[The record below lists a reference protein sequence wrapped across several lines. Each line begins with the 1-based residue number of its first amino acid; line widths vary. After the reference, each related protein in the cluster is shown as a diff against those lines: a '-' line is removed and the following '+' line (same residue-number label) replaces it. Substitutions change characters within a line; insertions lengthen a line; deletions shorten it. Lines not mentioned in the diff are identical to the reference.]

1 MALAGNRGLLDRLVA
16 EDLPRAL
23 RFALRLTG
31 CQETAEE
38 VVQEAL
44 CRAAR
49 AADSFRGESHFR
61 TWFFRIVISAFRDHL
76 AAEAPHGLPAEVTD
90 ELPDPRGED
99 PSAAMMRGELRDLIA
114 RRISALPPRQ
124 REVLVLI
131 ACEQMA
137 PRDVAEVLG
146 ISESN
151 VHANL
156 HFARARLR
164 EELAP
169 YLREK

>member
-1 MALAGNRGLLDRLVA
+1 MTLAGNQGLLDRLVA
-16 EDLPRAL
+16 EDLPKAL

-44 CRAAR
+44 YRAAR
-49 AADSFRGESHFR
+49 AADSFRGQSQFR
-61 TWFFRIVISAFRDHL
+61 TWFYRIVISAFRDQL
-76 AAEAPHGLPAEVTD
+76 AVATRHRCPGELTD
-90 ELPDPRGED
+90 ELADPHGED
-99 PSAAMMRGELRDLIA
+99 PSAMTIAHEWRDLVA
-114 RRISALPPRQ
+114 RRISALPSRQ
-124 REVLVLI
+124 REVLVLT
-131 ACEQMA
+131 AYEQMR
-137 PRDVAEVLG
+137 PREVAEVLG

-156 HFARARLR
+156 HYARARLR

-169 YLREK
+169 YLTEK